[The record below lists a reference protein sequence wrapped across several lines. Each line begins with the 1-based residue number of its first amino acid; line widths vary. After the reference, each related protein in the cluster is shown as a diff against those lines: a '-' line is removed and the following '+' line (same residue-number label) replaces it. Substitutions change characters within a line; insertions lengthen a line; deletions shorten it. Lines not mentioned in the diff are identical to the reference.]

1 MKELSITS
9 AIIVFVFSLCYL
21 MGPMIHCCSANQ
33 ESEGLACYCCSDTDH
48 NCAMYMCSKCNHHN
62 RSDDSVWLFDTM
74 VSAFTL
80 SVPFQPL
87 YLTAE
92 KTATLKTKCCKVP
105 YKPPKS

>member
-1 MKELSITS
+1 MKKLSITS

-33 ESEGLACYCCSDTDH
+33 ESDGLACYCCSDTDKS
-48 NCAMYMCSKCNHHN
+48 CAMYMCSKCNHN
-62 RSDDSVWLFDTM
+62 RSDDSVWLCDTM
-74 VSAFTL
+74 VSPFTF

-92 KTATLKTKCCKVP
+92 KSIALKMVHCEVP